1 VANEEQ
7 LSAFVED
14 LRRKS
19 YPPIKGIFHAASV
32 WQDQHGQSLVRPV
45 VNLDQAALSAVFRPK
60 VLGSWLLHRLFQDT
74 ELDFFVLFSSGAS
87 LFGSAA
93 QGNYAAAG
101 AFLDALAHYLRAKG
115 LPALSIDWGAVSE
128 TGFGATAEGVRVH
141 EYWESHGIHRITP
154 RHVLAALELL
164 IPQNISQ
171 VGVLK
176 LDWSAL
182 QQFYPQLTKLP
193 LVTYL
198 TSEAA
203 SDDTHSSLI
212 EQAESAIL
220 QRLASTADEERKPVV
235 ELYLCEKVAN
245 VLRLPL
251 SKIDVEQPLTALGLD
266 SLMAIEL
273 KNRIELD
280 LSVRIPIVTFLQGPS
295 IAQFTL
301 QLLDQLAEAL
311 PYRPPEPKAS
321 RFVSEHL
328 SEASRES
335 GVGALHTQ
343 NESGVGGL
351 SIEEAPTDEVS
362 LLSTEE
368 LIARQQD
375 ADLISMISQE
385 DAQHL
390 LAQLDQLS
398 DREVDTLLN
407 QIVQEEELH

>member
-1 VANEEQ
+1 
-7 LSAFVED
+7 
-14 LRRKS
+14 
-19 YPPIKGIFHAASV
+19 
-32 WQDQHGQSLVRPV
+32 
-45 VNLDQAALSAVFRPK
+45 
-60 VLGSWLLHRLFQDT
+60 
-74 ELDFFVLFSSGAS
+74 
-87 LFGSAA
+87 
-93 QGNYAAAG
+93 
-101 AFLDALAHYLRAKG
+101 
-115 LPALSIDWGAVSE
+115 
-128 TGFGATAEGVRVH
+128 
-141 EYWESHGIHRITP
+141 
-154 RHVLAALELL
+154 LELL

-193 LVTYL
+193 LVTHL
-198 TSEAA
+198 TSEEAP
-203 SDDTHSSLI
+203 DDTGSRRT

-295 IAQFTL
+295 IAQFTF

-311 PYRPPEPKAS
+311 PFSPPEPKAS
-321 RFVSEHL
+321 PER
-328 SEASRES
+328 
-335 GVGALHTQ
+335 
-343 NESGVGGL
+343 GVGGL
-351 SIEEAPTDEVS
+351 STKPLPDRPAEAKASRESDVSDGLSRGRESGVDGLSTKGTPTDEVS
-362 LLSTEE
+362 LPSTEE
-368 LIARQQD
+368 LSARQD

-398 DREVDTLLN
+398 DREVDSLLN